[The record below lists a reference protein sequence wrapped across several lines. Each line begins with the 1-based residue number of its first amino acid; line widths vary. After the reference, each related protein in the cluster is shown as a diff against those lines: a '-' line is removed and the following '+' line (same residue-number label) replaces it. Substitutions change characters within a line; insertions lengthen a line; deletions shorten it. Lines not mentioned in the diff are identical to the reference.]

1 MSAAPGGG
9 LVIGSADEVKER
21 FLPSVDQLEAAM
33 GSGKR
38 ALDAGRCEEAL
49 AHFDHALRLKPE
61 YDAAWLG
68 RGHAHRRLGEDEAA
82 LEDFAH
88 ALRIHRGS
96 EDGWMGLA
104 AVLCALG
111 RHREEVEAYDELLK
125 LQPRLVQAWIN
136 KGAALH
142 ELGDYRGAVAC
153 SDRVLA
159 LRPEYAPA
167 WNNKGA
173 ALLRLGDEAG
183 ADRCFAEALHFNPD
197 YYDAIA
203 NRVLLL
209 EKRGRP
215 GEVVPLA
222 ERALRI
228 HEAAWLWHLKGIAH
242 LRLLESTAALQSF
255 ERALALDSAFREARS
270 GVRRAK
276 LLRRKV
282 DVYRGVYECFGTHL
296 PGDPG
301 CAECEVLQR
310 CREVTP

>member
-1 MSAAPGGG
+1 M
-9 LVIGSADEVKER
+9 IGSAEDVRER

-33 GSGKR
+33 REGQR
-38 ALDAGRCEEAL
+38 ALDEGRFEEAL
-49 AHFDHALRLKPE
+49 AHFDHALRLKPV

-68 RGHAHRRLGEDEAA
+68 RGHAHRRLGDPQGA

-88 ALRIHRGS
+88 ALRSNRDS
-96 EDGWMGLA
+96 EDGWTGLA
-104 AVLCALG
+104 SALCALG
-111 RHREEVEAYDELLK
+111 RHREEVEAYEELLK
-125 LQPRLVQAWIN
+125 LDPRRVQAWLN

-142 ELGDYRGAVAC
+142 ELEDYRGAIAC
-153 SDRVLA
+153 YDRVLA
-159 LRPEYAPA
+159 LRPEHAPA

-173 ALLRLGDEAG
+173 ALLRLGDEDG
-183 ADRCFAEALHFNPD
+183 ADACLAEALHFDPD
-197 YYDAIA
+197 YFDAIV
-203 NRVLLL
+203 NRVFLL

-222 ERALRI
+222 ERALRMR
-228 HEAAWLWHLKGIAH
+228 EDPWLWHVKGMAH
-242 LRLLESTAALQSF
+242 LGLLESTLALQAF
-255 ERALALDSAFREARS
+255 ERALALDPAFKEAHS

-296 PGDPG
+296 AADPG
-301 CAECEVLQR
+301 CAECEILAR